1 MMYLGCKIL
10 TWDFDCCRNSGR
22 KLLSSTLWTLA
33 IVIIVLVV
41 IGIPY
46 ILAGFAQYT
55 VQNAVSGVLPVNTL
69 ADPGTVEQLSSCI
82 PVQDTVDLGP
92 NACEASSA
100 FTSTIKVRV
109 SLIIYAMSI
118 VATVGWI
125 LFLIFSAIGM
135 ITLPMDWIRQ
145 FISRPRTTITKN
157 QYIER
162 AKDLARRAKDIQ
174 FVAEGMKKQRKES
187 GRSRKWRKNYS
198 ALQNQV
204 TVLEE
209 DHAQLERVYPQGED
223 PSYSWAITVM
233 LYWVKL
239 VLGVFAL
246 AITITWVLQ
255 IILYILI
262 DPPVTPLLN
271 TAFIEY
277 VTAVHCTLSS
287 HVHA

>member
-204 TVLEE
+204 TVL
-209 DHAQLERVYPQGED
+209 DAQLERVYPQGED

>member
-1 MMYLGCKIL
+1 
-10 TWDFDCCRNSGR
+10 
-22 KLLSSTLWTLA
+22 
-33 IVIIVLVV
+33 
-41 IGIPY
+41 
-46 ILAGFAQYT
+46 
-55 VQNAVSGVLPVNTL
+55 
-69 ADPGTVEQLSSCI
+69 
-82 PVQDTVDLGP
+82 
-92 NACEASSA
+92 
-100 FTSTIKVRV
+100 
-109 SLIIYAMSI
+109 
-118 VATVGWI
+118 
-125 LFLIFSAIGM
+125 
-135 ITLPMDWIRQ
+135 
-145 FISRPRTTITKN
+145 
-157 QYIER
+157 
-162 AKDLARRAKDIQ
+162 
-174 FVAEGMKKQRKES
+174 MKKQRKES

-277 VTAVHCTLSS
+277 VTAVHCTFSS